1 MTRELPFFRSP
12 LFKLEV
18 GSIEATITDNGSFFL
33 LNLLAAFHKT
43 ITSSKRYAIFMGT
56 SQKKELDVSS
66 TEKELT
72 PDQTLGLVSL
82 SLMQKL
88 SQKDPSFS
96 WLEEDKIEKVNL
108 KNLRDRLEL
117 TQLAINTGAP
127 LTTSE
132 VTALIGAKP
141 GKSKL
146 ERAGLLA
153 TKIARNVWKIS
164 KISQGNSFY
173 RN

>member
-1 MTRELPFFRSP
+1 M
-12 LFKLEV
+12 
-18 GSIEATITDNGSFFL
+18 A
-33 LNLLAAFHKT
+33 
-43 ITSSKRYAIFMGT
+43 T
-56 SQKKELDVSS
+56 SQQKEPNNLESKKELS
-66 TEKELT
+66 

-88 SQKDPSFS
+88 YQKDSSFS
-96 WLEEDKIEKVNL
+96 WLEEEKSEKVNL

-153 TKIARNVWKIS
+153 TKIARNLWRLS
-164 KISQGNSFY
+164 KTSQGNSFY

>member
-1 MTRELPFFRSP
+1 M
-12 LFKLEV
+12 V
-18 GSIEATITDNGSFFL
+18 
-33 LNLLAAFHKT
+33 
-43 ITSSKRYAIFMGT
+43 T
-56 SQKKELDVSS
+56 SQKKASDSSFPENELS
-66 TEKELT
+66 

-96 WLEEDKIEKVNL
+96 WLVDEKPDQVNL

-132 VTALIGAKP
+132 VSILMGAKP
-141 GKSKL
+141 GKSKI
-146 ERAGLLA
+146 ERGGLLA
-153 TKIARNVWKIS
+153 TKIARNVWKLS
-164 KISQGNSFY
+164 KLGQGSSYY

>member
-1 MTRELPFFRSP
+1 
-12 LFKLEV
+12 
-18 GSIEATITDNGSFFL
+18 
-33 LNLLAAFHKT
+33 
-43 ITSSKRYAIFMGT
+43 MGT
-56 SQKKELDVSS
+56 SQQKEPSNSEIKKEFI
-66 TEKELT
+66 

-88 SQKDPSFS
+88 YQKDSSFS
-96 WLEEDKIEKVNL
+96 WLEEEKSEKVNL

-127 LTTSE
+127 LTTAE

-153 TKIARNVWKIS
+153 TKIARNLWKLS
-164 KISQGNSFY
+164 KTNQGNSFY

>member
-1 MTRELPFFRSP
+1 
-12 LFKLEV
+12 
-18 GSIEATITDNGSFFL
+18 
-33 LNLLAAFHKT
+33 
-43 ITSSKRYAIFMGT
+43 MGT
-56 SQKKELDVSS
+56 SQKKEPNVSG

-96 WLEEDKIEKVNL
+96 WLEEDNIEKVNL

-132 VTALIGAKP
+132 VTTLIGAKP

-153 TKIARNVWKIS
+153 TKIARNVWKLS

>member
-1 MTRELPFFRSP
+1 MVS
-12 LFKLEV
+12 
-18 GSIEATITDNGSFFL
+18 
-33 LNLLAAFHKT
+33 
-43 ITSSKRYAIFMGT
+43 
-56 SQKKELDVSS
+56 SQKKASDSSSSENELS
-66 TEKELT
+66 

-96 WLEEDKIEKVNL
+96 WLVDEKPEQLNL

-132 VTALIGAKP
+132 VSILMGAKP
-141 GKSKL
+141 GKSKI
-146 ERAGLLA
+146 ERGGLLA
-153 TKIARNVWKIS
+153 TKIARNVWKLS
-164 KISQGNSFY
+164 KLGQGSSYY

>member
-1 MTRELPFFRSP
+1 M
-12 LFKLEV
+12 V
-18 GSIEATITDNGSFFL
+18 
-33 LNLLAAFHKT
+33 
-43 ITSSKRYAIFMGT
+43 T
-56 SQKKELDVSS
+56 SQKKAPDSSASDNELS
-66 TEKELT
+66 

-96 WLEEDKIEKVNL
+96 WLGEMKPDQLNL

-117 TQLAINTGAP
+117 TGLAIKTGAP

-132 VTALIGAKP
+132 VTILMGAKP
-141 GKSKL
+141 GKSKI
-146 ERAGLLA
+146 ERGGLLA
-153 TKIARNVWKIS
+153 IKVARNVWKLS
-164 KISQGNSFY
+164 KLGQGSSYY

>member
-1 MTRELPFFRSP
+1 
-12 LFKLEV
+12 
-18 GSIEATITDNGSFFL
+18 
-33 LNLLAAFHKT
+33 
-43 ITSSKRYAIFMGT
+43 
-56 SQKKELDVSS
+56 
-66 TEKELT
+66 
-72 PDQTLGLVSL
+72 
-82 SLMQKL
+82 MQKL
-88 SQKDPSFS
+88 SQKDTSFS

-153 TKIARNVWKIS
+153 TKIARNVWKLS

>member
-1 MTRELPFFRSP
+1 
-12 LFKLEV
+12 
-18 GSIEATITDNGSFFL
+18 
-33 LNLLAAFHKT
+33 
-43 ITSSKRYAIFMGT
+43 MGT
-56 SQKKELDVSS
+56 SQKKGADFSPNKNELS
-66 TEKELT
+66 

-96 WLEEDKIEKVNL
+96 WLIGDKSDKANL
-108 KNLRDRLEL
+108 KNLRERLEL
-117 TQLAINTGAP
+117 TELALNTGAP

-132 VTALIGAKP
+132 ITTLIGAKP

-146 ERAGLLA
+146 ERGGLLA
-153 TKIARNVWKIS
+153 TKIARNVWKLS
-164 KISQGNSFY
+164 KITKGNSFY

>member
-1 MTRELPFFRSP
+1 
-12 LFKLEV
+12 
-18 GSIEATITDNGSFFL
+18 
-33 LNLLAAFHKT
+33 
-43 ITSSKRYAIFMGT
+43 MGT
-56 SQKKELDVSS
+56 SQQKEPNHLESKKELS
-66 TEKELT
+66 

-88 SQKDPSFS
+88 YQKDSSFS
-96 WLEEDKIEKVNL
+96 WLEEEKAEKLNL

-153 TKIARNVWKIS
+153 TKIARNLWKIS
-164 KISQGNSFY
+164 KTSQGNSFY

>member
-1 MTRELPFFRSP
+1 
-12 LFKLEV
+12 
-18 GSIEATITDNGSFFL
+18 
-33 LNLLAAFHKT
+33 
-43 ITSSKRYAIFMGT
+43 MGT
-56 SQKKELDVSS
+56 SQQKESNNLESKKELS
-66 TEKELT
+66 

-88 SQKDPSFS
+88 YQKDSSFS
-96 WLEEDKIEKVNL
+96 WLEEEKSEKVNL

-153 TKIARNVWKIS
+153 TKIARNLWKLS
-164 KISQGNSFY
+164 KTTQGNSFY